1 MDPWWNPAVEDQA
14 SDRTHRMGQTRPV
27 TIYRL
32 VVKGTIEEKIVELHA
47 HKRDLADG
55 LLEGADAG
63 VRLSVDD
70 LVDLISGESSGAR
83 IT

>member
-14 SDRTHRMGQTRPV
+14 SDRAHRMGQTRPV

-32 VVKGTIEEKIVELHA
+32 VVKGTIEEKIVALHA

-55 LLEGADAG
+55 LLEGTDTG
-63 VRLSVDD
+63 SRLSVDD
-70 LVDLISGESSGAR
+70 LVDLIKE
-83 IT
+83 T